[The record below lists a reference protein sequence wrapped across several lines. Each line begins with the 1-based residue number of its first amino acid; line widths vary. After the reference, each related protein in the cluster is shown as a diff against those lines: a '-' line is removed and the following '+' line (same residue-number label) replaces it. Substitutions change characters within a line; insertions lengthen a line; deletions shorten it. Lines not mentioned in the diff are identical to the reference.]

1 LQAVS
6 WAAVPRRPLR
16 RILAVLALLATSA
29 AVLYRQES
37 DLRSTPARFEVLR
50 HLEWLEGRS
59 YLFNPWQY
67 RVLPD
72 LAIEATVRAFGLV
85 PAWRERAEVRYR
97 PRAPLERRIQANG
110 WALLP
115 YRTLRVL
122 LVAAVFASLLQW
134 LTRVGVRDATARW
147 LGVALLAYAMG
158 EAHFDSGM
166 AFSSYVD
173 LWLYLLAALAITGG
187 RPAAILPLS
196 LLAATNRETGALIP
210 VMLAAVAID
219 WRARRVRDRAA
230 LAWAA
235 GSLLAF
241 FAVFAAIRSFYGWQ
255 PPSPV
260 YGNREVADFVRVNL
274 TDRFTLPELAAT
286 YLFLPV
292 LALFGWRRW
301 TPELRVW
308 LWCILPVWLL
318 VHVGHGFLRE
328 TRLLLV
334 PYALLAIPGLLLGI
348 GGARDGTRGAQP
360 G

>member
-1 LQAVS
+1 M
-6 WAAVPRRPLR
+6 
-16 RILAVLALLATSA
+16 LALLLTSA
-29 AVLYRQES
+29 AVLYQQES

-72 LAIEATVRAFGLV
+72 LAIEATVAAFGRV
-85 PAWRERAEVRYR
+85 PAWRERAEVHYR
-97 PRAPLERRIQANG
+97 PKAPLDRRIQANG

-122 LVAAVFASLLQW
+122 LVAALFASLLRW
-134 LTRVGVRDATARW
+134 LARVGVRDATTRW

-187 RPAAILPLS
+187 RPAWLLPLGV
-196 LLAATNRETGALIP
+196 LAAANRETGALIP
-210 VMLAAVAID
+210 VMGVATAVD
-219 WRARRVRDRAA
+219 WRGRRVRDRSA
-230 LAWAA
+230 LAWAGA
-235 GSLLAF
+235 SLLAF
-241 FAVFAAIRSFYGWQ
+241 LAVLVAIRSFYGWQ

-260 YGNREVADFVRVNL
+260 YGKREIADFVRLNL
-274 TDRFTLPELAAT
+274 TDRFTLPELFAT
-286 YLFLPV
+286 YLFLPL
-292 LALFGWRRW
+292 LALLGWRRW
-301 TPELRVW
+301 TRELRLW
-308 LWCILPVWLL
+308 LWCIVPVWLL
-318 VHVGHGFLRE
+318 VHFAHGFLRE

-334 PYALLAIPGLLLGI
+334 PYALIAIPGLLLAI
-348 GGARDGTRGAQP
+348 TGGRDGPRQAEAG
-360 G
+360 